1 MMEFK
6 LSKKFSAD
14 SPTSEKYADVLIH
27 VAEKKTVKRFK
38 AHKMILAQHSPY
50 FDRIFEFSENIP
62 LVHICFSATH
72 PANVENAMKLMYGNP
87 IEIPEKYS
95 KKFGEFLAMLE
106 LKYSKETVKKKEAN
120 QPNEKDQS
128 FERVEVRAYPEHLSS
143 SSVFDV
149 GDERSTSSQPP
160 KRKKSPS
167 PEISNPKKIKKD
179 AISHKDTTP
188 ELKKHGHEIPGNKGS
203 MEKGDHV
210 EDGSKWT
217 ETTEDRLEDIDFEVD
232 VTNDKRKVYK
242 CCHCEETR
250 IELAAAEKHFILK
263 HQDCGNAPEVLEK
276 AIKNYK
282 TSQNNFEDIKKQI
295 KNSCNLD
302 LAKNKLM

>member
-14 SPTSEKYADVLIH
+14 SSTSEKYADVLIH
-27 VAEKKTVKRFK
+27 VADKKTVKRFK

-50 FDRIFEFSENIP
+50 FDRIFEFTENSP
-62 LVHICFSATH
+62 LIHICFATH

-95 KKFGEFLAMLE
+95 KKFGEFLALLE
-106 LKYSKETVKKKEAN
+106 LKYSKAPLKAT
-120 QPNEKDQS
+120 QPNEKERS
-128 FERVEVRAYPEHLSS
+128 FEHVEVCAYPEKLSLS
-143 SSVFDV
+143 YISEVV
-149 GDERSTSSQPP
+149 DERSILSQSE
-160 KRKKSPS
+160 KREKSPS

-179 AISHKDTTP
+179 TISHKDTTP
-188 ELKKHGHEIPGNKGS
+188 ELKKKDEHEIPGNRDS
-203 MEKGDHV
+203 NEKGDHLV
-210 EDGSKWT
+210 DGSKWT
-217 ETTEDRLEDIDFEVD
+217 ETTEDRLADIDFEVI
-232 VTNDKRKVYK
+232 VTNDKSKVYK
-242 CCHCEETR
+242 CSHCEETR

-263 HQDCGNAPEVLEK
+263 HQDCGNAPEVLER

-282 TSQNNFEDIKKQI
+282 ASQNNFEDIKKQI